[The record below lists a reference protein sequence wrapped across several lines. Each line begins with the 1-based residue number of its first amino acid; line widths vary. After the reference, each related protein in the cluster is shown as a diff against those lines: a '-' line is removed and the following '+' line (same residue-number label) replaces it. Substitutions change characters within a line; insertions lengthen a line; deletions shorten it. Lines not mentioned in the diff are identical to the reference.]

1 MGDSVDRLIFE
12 ADTSSK
18 KRSGVHR
25 PIFAPFFTQPA
36 IDVSIPSKVHLL
48 VNPYSG
54 RKKGLLVG
62 QEAERLLIE
71 AGVVVDVHHS
81 EYASHLVE
89 IAASLDLSDGDC
101 IAVVGGDG
109 SLSEAITGWM
119 RTKPTTTPIFA
130 VIPAGTGNSQG
141 TELGISGVDDGVSR
155 ILRGRTQA
163 IDLAEVNLRSGN
175 RKDPGPEMTWYSHN
189 LVTWGLGVDSVVLA
203 EKLRWMGPIR
213 YDVGIVMMMLVNRRR
228 RATLTLDGHRMEGDY
243 TLFLIQN
250 TQLGGSGLKLGPGA
264 SIDDGEMDLGILQR
278 MSRPSLLKAFG
289 MLQKEG
295 RHVFHPS
302 VIYHRFKHLR
312 IETNEPMA
320 INIDGELI
328 GCTPLDMQ
336 VIPQAIRLI
345 V

>member
-1 MGDSVDRLIFE
+1 MDASVERLIFE

-36 IDVSIPSKVHLL
+36 IDVPKPSKVHLL

-54 RKKGLLVG
+54 RKKGILVG

-71 AGVVVDVHHS
+71 AGVIVETHHS
-81 EYASHLVE
+81 EYAGHFVE
-89 IAASLDLSDGDC
+89 IASSLNLSDGDC

-109 SLSEAITGWM
+109 TLSESITGRM
-119 RTKPTTTPIFA
+119 RAEPTGNPIFA

-141 TELGISGVDDGVSR
+141 TELEISGVDDAVSR

-228 RATLTLDGHRMEGDY
+228 RATLILDGHSMEGDY

-250 TQLGGSGLKLGPGA
+250 TQLGGSGLKLGPG
-264 SIDDGEMDLGILQR
+264 
-278 MSRPSLLKAFG
+278 
-289 MLQKEG
+289 
-295 RHVFHPS
+295 V
-302 VIYHRFKHLR
+302 
-312 IETNEPMA
+312 N
-320 INIDGELI
+320 
-328 GCTPLDMQ
+328 
-336 VIPQAIRLI
+336 
-345 V
+345 

>member
-1 MGDSVDRLIFE
+1 MGDSVDKLVFE

-18 KRSGVHR
+18 KRKGVHR

-36 IDVSIPSKVHLL
+36 VDAPTPSKVHLL

-54 RKKGLLVG
+54 RKKGLSVG

-71 AGVVVDVHHS
+71 AGVIVETHHS
-81 EYASHLVE
+81 EYAGHFVE
-89 IAASLDLSDGDC
+89 ITTSLNLSDGDC

-109 SLSEAITGWM
+109 SLSESITGWM
-119 RTKPTTTPIFA
+119 RTKQTVKPVFA

-141 TELGISGVDDGVSR
+141 TELAISGVDDAVSR

-203 EKLRWMGPIR
+203 EKLRWMGPVR

-228 RATLTLDGHRMEGDY
+228 HATLIIDGHTMKEDY

-278 MSRPSLLKAFG
+278 MRRSSLLKAFG

-302 VIYHRFKHLR
+302 VVYHRFKHLR
-312 IETNEPMA
+312 IETDEPTA

-328 GCTPLDMQ
+328 GCTPLEMQ
-336 VIPQAIRLI
+336 VIPQAIRII

>member
-264 SIDDGEMDLGILQR
+264 SVDDGEMDLGILQR

-336 VIPQAIRLI
+336 VMPQAIRLI

>member
-1 MGDSVDRLIFE
+1 MDASVERLVFE

-36 IDVSIPSKVHLL
+36 IDVPKPSKVHLL

-62 QEAERLLIE
+62 QEAERLLTE
-71 AGVVVDVHHS
+71 AGVIVETHHS
-81 EYASHLVE
+81 EYAGHFVE
-89 IAASLDLSDGDC
+89 IASSLNLSDGDC

-109 SLSEAITGWM
+109 TLSESITGRM
-119 RTKPTTTPIFA
+119 RAEPTENPIFA

-141 TELGISGVDDGVSR
+141 TELEISGVDDAVSR

-228 RATLTLDGHRMEGDY
+228 RATLILDGHSMEGDY

-302 VIYHRFKHLR
+302 VVYHRFKHLR
-312 IETNEPMA
+312 IETDQPMA

-328 GCTPLDMQ
+328 GCTPLEMQ

>member
-54 RKKGLLVG
+54 RKKGLLVS

-264 SIDDGEMDLGILQR
+264 SVDDGEMDLGILQR

-336 VIPQAIRLI
+336 VMPQAIRLI

>member
-336 VIPQAIRLI
+336 VMPQAIRLI